1 MEFLKK
7 WKEVAKEKIQQYRK
21 NTEEMAQEK
30 EKIIKEKDSLG
41 GIAPEEIHYKDF
53 MQNLPVSEFKVGEE
67 MLIRGID
74 DLGMG

>member
-30 EKIIKEKDSLG
+30 EKILKEKESL
-41 GIAPEEIHYKDF
+41 AT
-53 MQNLPVSEFKVGEE
+53 
-67 MLIRGID
+67 
-74 DLGMG
+74 

>member
-30 EKIIKEKDSLG
+30 EKIIKEKDSL
-41 GIAPEEIHYKDF
+41 ANQLD
-53 MQNLPVSEFKVGEE
+53 EFKIEALKE
-67 MLIRGID
+67 KENILK
-74 DLGMG
+74 